1 MEENRGGIVQQ
12 KLLQGIDVA
21 LQKSGEITLSYVDS
35 IRRRRPNASPQ
46 EVARSLEQTFLRTV
60 TGSGAAVGAAA
71 AAPGVGTG
79 AVLVISGGEA
89 VGFMTA
95 ASGLIISLAGVHGIE
110 VHEIERRRTLLMA
123 ALLGNSGTEF
133 VRRAADRTGAHWGR
147 LAVEAIP
154 MQHIRAINKVLGKN
168 FVTKY
173 GTKQG
178 ILVLGK
184 AVPFGIGSAIG
195 GVGNYAFGQVTVRAA
210 RSAFG
215 ELPDEWTW

>member
-1 MEENRGGIVQQ
+1 MDENRKGIVRD
-12 KLLQGIDVA
+12 KLMQGVDIA
-21 LQKSGEITLSYVDS
+21 LQKSSEISLSYVDS
-35 IRRRRPNASPQ
+35 VRRRRPDASPH
-46 EVARSLEQTFLRTV
+46 EVARSLERTFLATV

-79 AVLVISGGEA
+79 AALAISGGEA

-110 VHEIERRRTLLMA
+110 VREIERRRTLLMA
-123 ALLGNSGTEF
+123 TLLGNSGTEF
-133 VRRAADRTGAHWGR
+133 VRKAADRTGAHWGR
-147 LAVEAIP
+147 LVVEAIP
-154 MQHIRAINKVLGKN
+154 MQHIRAVNKVLGKN

-195 GVGNYAFGQVTVRAA
+195 GVGNFTFGQLTVRGA
-210 RSAFG
+210 RTAFG
-215 ELPDEWTW
+215 ELPGEWTW